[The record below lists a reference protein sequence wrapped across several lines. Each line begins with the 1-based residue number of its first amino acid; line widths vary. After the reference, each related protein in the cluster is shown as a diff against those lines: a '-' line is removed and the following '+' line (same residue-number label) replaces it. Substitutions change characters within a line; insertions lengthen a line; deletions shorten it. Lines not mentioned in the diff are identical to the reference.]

1 MSSHFREFYA
11 FSSSS
16 EEIEFII
23 CCTEEDH
30 EGKIDYAAFKETYYE
45 PSKAIGFNMA
55 VLLTNLSEHMTTDP
69 RLVKHEL
76 LTNVSSFCQQN
87 NTI

>member
-1 MSSHFREFYA
+1 M
-11 FSSSS
+11 FSMIPSFS
-16 EEIEFII
+16 EEIEFLI

-30 EGKIDYAAFKETYYE
+30 EGKIDYATFKETYYE

-69 RLVKHEL
+69 RCAMHEL
-76 LTNVSSFCQQN
+76 CESKSYTVQYF
-87 NTI
+87 I

>member
-1 MSSHFREFYA
+1 MKFFS
-11 FSSSS
+11 FSSFSFCS
-16 EEIEFII
+16 EEIEFLL

-30 EGKIDYAAFKETYYE
+30 EGKIDYATFKETYYE

-69 RLVKHEL
+69 RWGP
-76 LTNVSSFCQQN
+76 NS
-87 NTI
+87 

>member
-1 MSSHFREFYA
+1 MN
-11 FSSSS
+11 FSSFSSFSFCS
-16 EEIEFII
+16 EEIEFLL

-30 EGKIDYAAFKETYYE
+30 EGKIDYATFKETYYE

-69 RLVKHEL
+69 R
-76 LTNVSSFCQQN
+76 
-87 NTI
+87 

>member
-1 MSSHFREFYA
+1 MHFSF
-11 FSSSS
+11 SS
-16 EEIEFII
+16 EEIEFLI

-69 RLVKHEL
+69 RLNYCQMFVPFVNKTTQFEL
-76 LTNVSSFCQQN
+76 SRS
-87 NTI
+87 

>member
-1 MSSHFREFYA
+1 MHFSF
-11 FSSSS
+11 SS
-16 EEIEFII
+16 EEIEFLI

-69 RLVKHEL
+69 RWVKYEIL
-76 LTNVSSFCQQN
+76 IIVLFFFPIAIETKYKFSLK
-87 NTI
+87 I

>member
-1 MSSHFREFYA
+1 MPKTFFSSCITYAVFA
-11 FSSSS
+11 FSFCS
-16 EEIEFII
+16 EEIEFLL

-30 EGKIDYAAFKETYYE
+30 EGKIDYATFKETYYE

-69 RLVKHEL
+69 R
-76 LTNVSSFCQQN
+76 
-87 NTI
+87 

>member
-1 MSSHFREFYA
+1 MHSGA
-11 FSSSS
+11 FSFSS
-16 EEIEFII
+16 EEIEFLI

-69 RLVKHEL
+69 RSVKHEAF
-76 LTNVSSFCQQN
+76 TKFMFFPIA
-87 NTI
+87 NTT